1 MPENRANRDWII
13 SDPLTVIDT
22 GVLYFCLE
30 YRTVEVCGQEIE
42 LTAKEFDIFA
52 LLILN
57 PRRVFTYEMI
67 MEIVWNE
74 PYNAYSRK
82 TIINHI
88 SNLRRKLKIHPEIP
102 DYIKSVYGVGYK
114 FDKRIKELAAAEH
127 LRRIFLRKF
136 YAGGNFPLKNVLIY
150 EGIILKPLIRM
161 LQL

>member
-1 MPENRANRDWII
+1 MQENRANRDWII
-13 SDPLTVIDT
+13 SDLLTVIDT
-22 GVLYFCLE
+22 EDLHFCLE

-42 LTAKEFDIFA
+42 LTTKEFDIFA

-67 MEIVWNE
+67 MDIVWNE

-88 SNLRRKLKIHPEIP
+88 SNIRRKLKLHSEIP

-114 FDKRIKELAAAEH
+114 FDIPHTKE
-127 LRRIFLRKF
+127 
-136 YAGGNFPLKNVLIY
+136 
-150 EGIILKPLIRM
+150 
-161 LQL
+161 